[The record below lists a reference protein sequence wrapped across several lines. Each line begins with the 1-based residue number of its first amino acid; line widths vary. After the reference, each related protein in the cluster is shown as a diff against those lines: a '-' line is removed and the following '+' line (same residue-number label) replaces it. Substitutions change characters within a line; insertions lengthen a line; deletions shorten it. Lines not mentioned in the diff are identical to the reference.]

1 MDKPFLRLLDK
12 IEEYEYKSL
21 VWGDIHGSLSE
32 DDVIRF
38 AEELCGEDCEADK
51 LLDDLINKGDLETL
65 RKKKKE
71 YVDIM
76 NDLRLDLNQIN
87 NGITLLDENEQIQV
101 ISKFNVIEKE
111 FKTYVK
117 LQATLK
123 TRKNVV
129 ILSEFQGQLKNLFV
143 IEGQLVKKGALLAE
157 INDSGLEEQLDQ
169 MLIQANFTKDN
180 FDRVKRLWEKNI
192 GSEMQFLK
200 AKSDFE
206 KSKKMVEQIRDQLS
220 KTKIYAPFNG
230 EIDEI
235 ISNLGSNLVPG
246 SPILRVVNLDIIYA
260 EAQVPEKY
268 VSSISLGTEAIVSIP
283 LLNKEVTSKI
293 VQTGN
298 FINPNNRTFR
308 IEAPVENKDKRIKQ
322 NLNAR
327 IKIKNY
333 SNSKAKVVPLR
344 VLREDASGKPY
355 LYKLVTTDKKDIFL
369 TVKSFVEIGNSY
381 NEEIEITT
389 GLSLGDVIVLEGA
402 NNVEDNQRVRVIE

>member
-1 MDKPFLRLLDK
+1 MKKLIITLSLILL
-12 IEEYEYKSL
+12 
-21 VWGDIHGSLSE
+21 LSCNSSRNSS
-32 DDVIRF
+32 IN
-38 AEELCGEDCEADK
+38 
-51 LLDDLINKGDLETL
+51 DLINKGDLETL
-65 RKKKKE
+65 KKKKKE
-71 YVDIM
+71 YVDLM
-76 NDLRLDLNQIN
+76 NDLRLDLNYIN
-87 NGITLLDENEQIQV
+87 NGIMLLDENEQSQV

-111 FKTYVK
+111 FTTYVE
-117 LQATLK
+117 LQANLK
-123 TRKNVV
+123 SRKNVV
-129 ILSEFQGQLKNLFV
+129 ILSEFQGALKNLFV
-143 IEGQLVKKGALLAE
+143 REGQLVKKGELLAE
-157 INDSGLEEQLDQ
+157 INDSGLKEQLDQ
-169 MLIQANFTKDN
+169 MLIQANYTKDN

-206 KSKKMVEQIRDQLS
+206 TNNKMVEQIRDQLS
-220 KTKIYAPFNG
+220 KTKIYAPFDG

-268 VSSISLGTEAIVSIP
+268 VSSIELGTEALVSIP

-293 VQTGN
+293 VQSGN

-308 IEAPVENKDKRIKQ
+308 VEAPVENKDKRIKQ

-333 SNSKAKVVPLR
+333 SNIKALVVPLR
-344 VLREDASGKPY
+344 VIREDASGRPFI
-355 LYKLVTTDKKDIFL
+355 YKLVETDKKDILL
-369 TVKSFVEIGNSY
+369 TVKIFVETGAN
-381 NEEIEITT
+381 NDEEIEITK
-389 GLSLGDVIVLEGA
+389 GLSIGDIIVLEGA

>member
-1 MDKPFLRLLDK
+1 MKKLIITLSLILL
-12 IEEYEYKSL
+12 
-21 VWGDIHGSLSE
+21 LSCNSSRNSS
-32 DDVIRF
+32 IN
-38 AEELCGEDCEADK
+38 
-51 LLDDLINKGDLETL
+51 DLINKGDLETL
-65 RKKKKE
+65 KKKKKE
-71 YVDIM
+71 YVDLM
-76 NDLRLDLNQIN
+76 NDLRLDLNEIN
-87 NGITLLDENEQIQV
+87 NGIMLLDENEQIQV

-111 FKTYVK
+111 FTTYVE
-117 LQATLK
+117 LQANLK
-123 TRKNVV
+123 SRKNVV
-129 ILSEFQGQLKNLFV
+129 ILSEFQGALKNLFV
-143 IEGQLVKKGALLAE
+143 REGQLVKKGELLAE
-157 INDSGLEEQLDQ
+157 INDSGLKEQLDQ
-169 MLIQANFTKDN
+169 MLIQANYTKDN

-206 KSKKMVEQIRDQLS
+206 TNNKMVEQIRDQLS
-220 KTKIYAPFNG
+220 KTKIYAPFDG

-268 VSSISLGTEAIVSIP
+268 VSSIELGTEALVSIP

-293 VQTGN
+293 VQSGN

-308 IEAPVENKDKRIKQ
+308 VEAPVENKDKRIKQ

-333 SNSKAKVVPLR
+333 SNIKALVVPLR
-344 VLREDASGKPY
+344 VIREDASGRPFIF
-355 LYKLVTTDKKDIFL
+355 KLVETDKKDILL
-369 TVKSFVEIGNSY
+369 TVKIFVETGAN
-381 NEEIEITT
+381 NDEEIEITK
-389 GLSLGDVIVLEGA
+389 GLSIGDIIVLEGA

>member
-1 MDKPFLRLLDK
+1 MKKLIITLSLILL
-12 IEEYEYKSL
+12 
-21 VWGDIHGSLSE
+21 LSCNSSRNSS
-32 DDVIRF
+32 IN
-38 AEELCGEDCEADK
+38 
-51 LLDDLINKGDLETL
+51 DLINKGDLETL
-65 RKKKKE
+65 KKKKKE
-71 YVDIM
+71 YVDLM
-76 NDLRLDLNQIN
+76 NDLRLDLNEIN
-87 NGITLLDENEQIQV
+87 NGIMLLDENEQIQV

-111 FKTYVK
+111 FTTYVE
-117 LQATLK
+117 LQANLK
-123 TRKNVV
+123 SRKNVV
-129 ILSEFQGQLKNLFV
+129 ILSEFQGALKNLFV
-143 IEGQLVKKGALLAE
+143 REGQLVKKGKLLAE
-157 INDSGLEEQLDQ
+157 INDSGLKEQLDQ
-169 MLIQANFTKDN
+169 MLIQANYTKDN

-206 KSKKMVEQIRDQLS
+206 TNNKMVEQIRDQLS
-220 KTKIYAPFNG
+220 KTKIYAPFDG

-268 VSSISLGTEAIVSIP
+268 ISSIELGTEALVSIP

-293 VQTGN
+293 VQSGN

-308 IEAPVENKDKRIKQ
+308 VEAPVENKDKRIKQ

-333 SNSKAKVVPLR
+333 SNIKALVVPLR
-344 VLREDASGKPY
+344 VIREDASGRPFI
-355 LYKLVTTDKKDIFL
+355 YKLVETDKKDILL
-369 TVKSFVEIGNSY
+369 TVKIFVETGAN
-381 NEEIEITT
+381 NDEEIEITK
-389 GLSLGDVIVLEGA
+389 GLSIGDIIVLEGA

>member
-1 MDKPFLRLLDK
+1 MKKLIITLSLIFLFGCNSSRNSS
-12 IEEYEYKSL
+12 IN
-21 VWGDIHGSLSE
+21 
-32 DDVIRF
+32 
-38 AEELCGEDCEADK
+38 
-51 LLDDLINKGDLETL
+51 DLINKGDLETL
-65 RKKKKE
+65 KKKKKE
-71 YVDIM
+71 YVDLM
-76 NDLRLDLNQIN
+76 NDLRLDLNEIN
-87 NGITLLDENEQIQV
+87 NGIMLLDENEQIQV

-111 FKTYVK
+111 FTTYVE
-117 LQATLK
+117 LQANLK
-123 TRKNVV
+123 SRKNVV
-129 ILSEFQGQLKNLFV
+129 ILSEFQGALKNLFV
-143 IEGQLVKKGALLAE
+143 REGQLVKKGKLLAE
-157 INDSGLEEQLDQ
+157 INDSGLKEQLDQ
-169 MLIQANFTKDN
+169 MLIQANYTKDN

-206 KSKKMVEQIRDQLS
+206 TNNKMVEQIRDQLS
-220 KTKIYAPFNG
+220 KTKIYAPFDG

-268 VSSISLGTEAIVSIP
+268 VSSIELGTEALVSIP

-293 VQTGN
+293 VQSGN

-308 IEAPVENKDKRIKQ
+308 VEAPVENKDKRIKQ

-333 SNSKAKVVPLR
+333 SNIKALVVPLR
-344 VLREDASGKPY
+344 VIREDASGRPFI
-355 LYKLVTTDKKDIFL
+355 YKLVETDKKDVLL
-369 TVKSFVEIGNSY
+369 TVKIFVETGAN
-381 NEEIEITT
+381 NDEEIEITK
-389 GLSLGDVIVLEGA
+389 GLSIGDIIVLEGA

>member
-1 MDKPFLRLLDK
+1 MKKLIITLSLILLLGCNSSRNTS
-12 IEEYEYKSL
+12 IN
-21 VWGDIHGSLSE
+21 
-32 DDVIRF
+32 
-38 AEELCGEDCEADK
+38 
-51 LLDDLINKGDLETL
+51 DLINKGDLETL
-65 RKKKKE
+65 KKKKKE
-71 YVDIM
+71 YVDLM
-76 NDLRLDLNQIN
+76 NDLRLDLNDIN
-87 NGITLLDENEQIQV
+87 NGIMLLDENEQIQV

-111 FKTYVK
+111 FTTYVE
-117 LQATLK
+117 LQANLK
-123 TRKNVV
+123 SRKNVV
-129 ILSEFQGQLKNLFV
+129 ILSEFQGALKNLFV
-143 IEGQLVKKGALLAE
+143 REGQLVKKGKLLAE
-157 INDSGLEEQLDQ
+157 INDSGLKEQLDQ
-169 MLIQANFTKDN
+169 MLIQANYTKDN

-206 KSKKMVEQIRDQLS
+206 TKNKKVEQIRDQLS
-220 KTKIYAPFNG
+220 KTKIYAPFDG

-268 VSSISLGTEAIVSIP
+268 VSSIELGTEALVSIP

-293 VQTGN
+293 VQSGN

-308 IEAPVENKDKRIKQ
+308 VEAPVENKDKRIKQ

-333 SNSKAKVVPLR
+333 SNIKALVVPLR
-344 VLREDASGKPY
+344 VIREDASGRPFI
-355 LYKLVTTDKKDIFL
+355 YKLAETDKKDILL
-369 TVKSFVEIGNSY
+369 TVKIFVETGAN
-381 NEEIEITT
+381 NDEEIEITK
-389 GLSLGDVIVLEGA
+389 GLSIGDIIVLEGA

>member
-1 MDKPFLRLLDK
+1 MKKLIITLSLILL
-12 IEEYEYKSL
+12 
-21 VWGDIHGSLSE
+21 LSCNSSRNSS
-32 DDVIRF
+32 IN
-38 AEELCGEDCEADK
+38 
-51 LLDDLINKGDLETL
+51 DLINKGDLETL
-65 RKKKKE
+65 KKKKKE
-71 YVDIM
+71 YVDLM
-76 NDLRLDLNQIN
+76 NDLRLDLNDIN
-87 NGITLLDENEQIQV
+87 NGIMLLDENEQIQV

-111 FKTYVK
+111 FTTYVE
-117 LQATLK
+117 LQANLK
-123 TRKNVV
+123 SRKNVV
-129 ILSEFQGQLKNLFV
+129 ILSEFQGALKNLFV
-143 IEGQLVKKGALLAE
+143 REGQLVKKGELLAE
-157 INDSGLEEQLDQ
+157 INDSGLKEQLDQ
-169 MLIQANFTKDN
+169 MLIQANYTKDN

-206 KSKKMVEQIRDQLS
+206 TNNKMVEQIRDQLS
-220 KTKIYAPFNG
+220 KTKIYAPFDG

-268 VSSISLGTEAIVSIP
+268 VSSIELGTEALVSIP

-293 VQTGN
+293 VQSGN

-308 IEAPVENKDKRIKQ
+308 VEAPVENKDKRIKQ

-333 SNSKAKVVPLR
+333 SNIKALVVPLR
-344 VLREDASGKPY
+344 VIREDASGRPFI
-355 LYKLVTTDKKDIFL
+355 YKLVETDKKDVLL
-369 TVKSFVEIGNSY
+369 TVKIFVETGAN
-381 NEEIEITT
+381 NDEEIEITK
-389 GLSLGDVIVLEGA
+389 GLSIGDIIVLEGA

>member
-1 MDKPFLRLLDK
+1 MKKLIITLSLIFLLGCNSSRNSS
-12 IEEYEYKSL
+12 I
-21 VWGDIHGSLSE
+21 
-32 DDVIRF
+32 
-38 AEELCGEDCEADK
+38 
-51 LLDDLINKGDLETL
+51 DDLINKGNLETL

-76 NDLRLDLNQIN
+76 NDLRLELNLIY

-123 TRKNVV
+123 TRKNIV
-129 ILSEFQGQLKNLFV
+129 ILSEFQGALKNLFV

-260 EAQVPEKY
+260 EAQVPDKY
-268 VSSISLGTEAIVSIP
+268 VSSVSLVTEAIVSIP

-381 NEEIEITT
+381 NEEIEINT

-402 NNVEDNQRVRVIE
+402 NNVEDNQRVYRPYKVHF

>member
-1 MDKPFLRLLDK
+1 MKKLIIYLSLILLLGCNSSRNSS
-12 IEEYEYKSL
+12 IN
-21 VWGDIHGSLSE
+21 
-32 DDVIRF
+32 
-38 AEELCGEDCEADK
+38 
-51 LLDDLINKGDLETL
+51 DLINKGDLETL
-65 RKKKKE
+65 KKRKKE
-71 YVDIM
+71 YVDLI
-76 NDLRLDLNQIN
+76 NDLRLDLNEIN
-87 NGITLLDENEQIQV
+87 KGITLLDENEQIQV

-111 FKTYVK
+111 FNTYVK
-117 LQATLK
+117 LQANLK
-123 TRKNVV
+123 SRKNVV
-129 ILSEFQGQLKNLFV
+129 ILSEFQGTLKNLFV
-143 IEGQLVKKGALLAE
+143 KEGHLVKKGQLLAE
-157 INDSGLEEQLDQ
+157 INDSGLKEQLDQ
-169 MLIQANFTKDN
+169 MLIQANYTQDN

-206 KSKKMVEQIRDQLS
+206 TSNKMVEQIRDQLS
-220 KTKIYAPFNG
+220 KTKIYAPFDG

-268 VSSISLGTEAIVSIP
+268 VSSISIGTEAIISIP
-283 LLNKEVTSKI
+283 LLNKELTSKI

-298 FINPNNRTFR
+298 FINPNSRTFR

-333 SNSKAKVVPLR
+333 SNDKSIVVPLR
-344 VLREDASGKPY
+344 VLSEDASGKPF

-369 TVKSFVEIGNSY
+369 TVKSFVITGANY
-381 NEEIEITT
+381 NQEIEITQ
-389 GLSLGDVIVLEGA
+389 GVSIGDIIVLEGA

>member
-1 MDKPFLRLLDK
+1 MKKLIITLSLILL
-12 IEEYEYKSL
+12 
-21 VWGDIHGSLSE
+21 LSCNSSRNSS
-32 DDVIRF
+32 IN
-38 AEELCGEDCEADK
+38 
-51 LLDDLINKGDLETL
+51 DLINKGDLETL
-65 RKKKKE
+65 KKKKKE
-71 YVDIM
+71 YVDLM
-76 NDLRLDLNQIN
+76 NDLRLDLNDIN
-87 NGITLLDENEQIQV
+87 NGIMLLDENEQIQV

-111 FKTYVK
+111 FTTYVE
-117 LQATLK
+117 LQANLK
-123 TRKNVV
+123 SRKNVI
-129 ILSEFQGQLKNLFV
+129 ILSEFQGTLRNLFV
-143 IEGQLVKKGALLAE
+143 REGQLVKKGELLAE
-157 INDSGLEEQLDQ
+157 INDSGLKEQLDQ
-169 MLIQANFTKDN
+169 MLIQANYTKDN

-206 KSKKMVEQIRDQLS
+206 TNNKMVEQIRDQLS
-220 KTKIYAPFNG
+220 KTKIYAPFDG

-268 VSSISLGTEAIVSIP
+268 VSSIELGTEALVSIP

-293 VQTGN
+293 VQSGN

-308 IEAPVENKDKRIKQ
+308 VEAPVENKDKRIKQ

-333 SNSKAKVVPLR
+333 SNIKALVVPLR
-344 VLREDASGKPY
+344 VIREDASGRPFI
-355 LYKLVTTDKKDIFL
+355 YKLVETDKKDILL
-369 TVKSFVEIGNSY
+369 TVKIFVETGAN
-381 NEEIEITT
+381 NDEEIEITK
-389 GLSLGDVIVLEGA
+389 GLSIGDIIVLEGA

>member
-1 MDKPFLRLLDK
+1 MKKLIITLSLILL
-12 IEEYEYKSL
+12 
-21 VWGDIHGSLSE
+21 LSCNSSRNSS
-32 DDVIRF
+32 IN
-38 AEELCGEDCEADK
+38 
-51 LLDDLINKGDLETL
+51 DLINKGDLETL
-65 RKKKKE
+65 KKKKKE
-71 YVDIM
+71 YVDLM
-76 NDLRLDLNQIN
+76 NDLRLDLNEIN
-87 NGITLLDENEQIQV
+87 NGIMLLDENEQIQV

-111 FKTYVK
+111 FTTYVE
-117 LQATLK
+117 LQANLK
-123 TRKNVV
+123 SRKNVV
-129 ILSEFQGQLKNLFV
+129 ILSEFQGALKNLFV
-143 IEGQLVKKGALLAE
+143 REGQLVKKGKLLAE
-157 INDSGLEEQLDQ
+157 INDSGLKEQLDQ
-169 MLIQANFTKDN
+169 MLIQANYTKDN

-206 KSKKMVEQIRDQLS
+206 TNNKMVEQIRDQLS
-220 KTKIYAPFNG
+220 KTKIYAPFDG

-268 VSSISLGTEAIVSIP
+268 VSSIELGTEALVSIP

-293 VQTGN
+293 VQSGN

-308 IEAPVENKDKRIKQ
+308 VEAPVENKDKRIKQ

-333 SNSKAKVVPLR
+333 SNIKALVVPLR
-344 VLREDASGKPY
+344 VIREDASGRPFI
-355 LYKLVTTDKKDIFL
+355 YKLAETDKKDILL
-369 TVKSFVEIGNSY
+369 TVKIFVETGAN
-381 NEEIEITT
+381 NDEEIEITK
-389 GLSLGDVIVLEGA
+389 GLSIGDIIVLEGA

>member
-1 MDKPFLRLLDK
+1 MKKL
-12 IEEYEYKSL
+12 I
-21 VWGDIHGSLSE
+21 ISLSL
-32 DDVIRF
+32 I
-38 AEELCGEDCEADK
+38 
-51 LLDDLINKGDLETL
+51 LLLGCNSSRNSSINDLINKGDLETL
-65 RKKKKE
+65 KKRKKE
-71 YVDIM
+71 YVDLI
-76 NDLRLDLNQIN
+76 NELRLDLNEIN
-87 NGITLLDENEQIQV
+87 KGITLLDENEQIQV

-111 FKTYVK
+111 FNTYVK
-117 LQATLK
+117 LQANLK
-123 TRKNVV
+123 SRKNVV
-129 ILSEFQGQLKNLFV
+129 ILSEFQGTLKNLFV
-143 IEGQLVKKGALLAE
+143 KEGHLVKKGQLLAE
-157 INDSGLEEQLDQ
+157 INDSGLKEQLDQ

-206 KSKKMVEQIRDQLS
+206 TSNKMVEQIRDQLS
-220 KTKIYAPFNG
+220 KTKIYAPFDG

-235 ISNLGSNLVPG
+235 ISNLGSNLVPS

-268 VSSISLGTEAIVSIP
+268 VSSISIGTEAIVSIP
-283 LLNKEVTSKI
+283 LLNKELTSKI

-298 FINPNNRTFR
+298 FINPNSRTFR

-333 SNSKAKVVPLR
+333 SNDQSIVVPLR
-344 VLREDASGKPY
+344 VLSEDASGKPF

-369 TVKSFVEIGNSY
+369 TVKSFVITGANY
-381 NEEIEITT
+381 NQEIEITQ
-389 GLSLGDVIVLEGA
+389 GVSIGDIIVLEGA